1 MKTTTDPAS
10 KRTPQTS
17 EEDALEALNALDP
30 SADRAVQNAVVQ
42 KHLED
47 RHSRVVAKAARLAEE
62 RALHERVP
70 DLLKAWP
77 RFSVDPVKRD
87 PKCKARQAIAR
98 ALVALDCQNQDFF
111 LQGIRCRQLEPVW
124 GGSEDAAIDIRCSC
138 AMGLVAS
145 GHPRAIPELTELL
158 NDPEWRARAGAA
170 RAISCGNPGEAE
182 ALLRFKVR
190 IGDHEPEVIGE
201 CFTGLLAI
209 APEECLALVAN
220 HMTDANDGIRDFAAL
235 ALGESRHPRALD
247 QLRAAW
253 DSEVLNTEFR
263 SVLIRAAALHRSEA
277 AFDWLIQ
284 IIERGTRKQADEAA
298 EALAVY
304 ERNTRLTERVRA
316 ALARRADD
324 DSR

>member
-1 MKTTTDPAS
+1 VDKTATQ
-10 KRTPQTS
+10 RTAEQ
-17 EEDALEALNALDP
+17 ELEALNALEP
-30 SADRAVQNAVVQ
+30 TADRALQNEAVR
-42 KHLED
+42 KCLEN
-47 RHSRVVAKAARLAEE
+47 RHARVVAKAARLAEE

-77 RFSVDPVKRD
+77 RFTVDPVKRD
-87 PKCKARQAIAR
+87 PKCIAKQAIAR
-98 ALVALDCQNQDFF
+98 ALVALDCQSQEFF
-111 LQGIRCRQLEPVW
+111 LQGVRYRQLEPVW
-124 GGSEDAAIDIRCSC
+124 GGSADAAIDVRCTC
-138 AMGLVAS
+138 AMGLVAAR
-145 GHPRAIPELTELL
+145 HPRAIPELAELL

-182 ALLRFKVR
+182 AVLRFKVC
-190 IGDHEPEVIGE
+190 IGDLEPEVIGE
-201 CFTGLLAI
+201 CFSGLLAI
-209 APEECLALVAN
+209 APEESLSLVAD

-253 DSEVLNTEFR
+253 DAEVLDTEFR

-304 ERNTRLTERVRA
+304 ERNTKLTERVAA
-316 ALARRADD
+316 ALATRAVN